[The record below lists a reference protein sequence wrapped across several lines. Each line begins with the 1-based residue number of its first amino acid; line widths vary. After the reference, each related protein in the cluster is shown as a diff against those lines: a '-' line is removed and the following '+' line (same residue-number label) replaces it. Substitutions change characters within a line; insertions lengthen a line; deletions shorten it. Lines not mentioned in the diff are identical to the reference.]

1 MTVDWKQTLVGG
13 SATGVALAILV
24 SLIMIMGGLEPPSL
38 GAAIAVFIGMIF
50 LSAYSVKKISQSM
63 GWFDP
68 SLKTLIPVSTMTF
81 ILPLLGAS
89 FGAPNSDFTT
99 LAFLVLLGLLG
110 GIFWSLPIAGWA
122 YYSSTRNTQ

>member
-1 MTVDWKQTLVGG
+1 MDWKQTLVGG
-13 SATGVALAILV
+13 SATGAALAILV

-68 SLKTLIPVSTMTF
+68 SLKALIPVSYTHLT
-81 ILPLLGAS
+81 LPTICS
-89 FGAPNSDFTT
+89 
-99 LAFLVLLGLLG
+99 V
-110 GIFWSLPIAGWA
+110 
-122 YYSSTRNTQ
+122 

>member
-1 MTVDWKQTLVGG
+1 MDWKQTLAGG
-13 SATGVALAILV
+13 SATGVVLATLV
-24 SLIMIMGGLEPPSL
+24 SLIMIMGGLEPPSA

-68 SLKTLIPVSTMTF
+68 SLKVLIPVSTMTF
-81 ILPLLGAS
+81 ILPLLGAT

-122 YYSSTRNTQ
+122 YFNSTRDPQ

>member
-1 MTVDWKQTLVGG
+1 MDWKQTLAGG
-13 SATGVALAILV
+13 SATGVVLATLV
-24 SLIMIMGGLEPPSL
+24 SLIMIMGGLEPPSA

-68 SLKTLIPVSTMTF
+68 SLKVLIPVSTMTF
-81 ILPLLGAS
+81 ILPLLGAT

-122 YYSSTRNTQ
+122 YYSSTRDPQ

>member
-1 MTVDWKQTLVGG
+1 MDWKQTLAGG
-13 SATGVALAILV
+13 SATGVVLAVLV
-24 SLIMIMGGLEPPSL
+24 SLIMIVGGLEPPSF

-50 LSAYSVKKISQSM
+50 ISAFSVKKTSQFM

-68 SLKTLIPVSTMTF
+68 SLKALIPVSTMTF
-81 ILPLLGAS
+81 ILPLLGAT

-110 GIFWSLPIAGWA
+110 GIFWSLPLAGWA
-122 YYSSTRNTQ
+122 YYSSKRNTQ

>member
-1 MTVDWKQTLVGG
+1 MDWKQTLAGG
-13 SATGVALAILV
+13 SATGAVLATLV
-24 SLIMIMGGLEPPSL
+24 SLIMIMGGLEPPSA

-68 SLKTLIPVSTMTF
+68 SLKVLIPVSTMTF
-81 ILPLLGAS
+81 ILPLLGAT

-122 YYSSTRNTQ
+122 YYSSTRDPQ

>member
-1 MTVDWKQTLVGG
+1 MDWKQTLAAGAGTGAVL
-13 SATGVALAILV
+13 ATLV
-24 SLIMIMGGLEPPSL
+24 SLIMIMGGLEPPSA

-68 SLKTLIPVSTMTF
+68 SLKVLIPVSTMTF
-81 ILPLLGAS
+81 ILPLLGAT

-122 YYSSTRNTQ
+122 YYSSTRDPQ

>member
-1 MTVDWKQTLVGG
+1 MYWKQTLVGG
-13 SATGVALAILV
+13 SATGVVLAILV
-24 SLIMIMGGLEPPSL
+24 SLIMIMGGLEPPSF
-38 GAAIAVFIGMIF
+38 GAAIAVWFGMIF